1 MRIRPPN
8 CLSKRPQG
16 RRIAVFLPVQEIEYN
31 YPVKPQT
38 AARLIEINRRFYRA
52 FGDAFAHTRRRI
64 QPGIRRLLQETIPT
78 SGDWLD
84 LGCGSGALA
93 AEWARQGR
101 RGSYTGLDFSPELLS
116 NARQTAADFSTSGL
130 ALRFAQ
136 ADLTDP
142 DWPAL
147 VAGQTFDGVLAF
159 AVFHH
164 LPGSDLHHRVLNQ
177 VRGLLRPGGLFIHS
191 EWQFQHSP
199 KLWSRRLPW
208 EQAGISLTELDP
220 GDTLLDWRHALPGQA
235 EQVGTRYVHL
245 FSREE
250 LGALAQETGFT
261 ILDEFESDGQ
271 GGRLG
276 LYQVWQVS
284 V

>member
-1 MRIRPPN
+1 MQP
-8 CLSKRPQG
+8 
-16 RRIAVFLPVQEIEYN
+16 E
-31 YPVKPQT
+31 T

-64 QPGIRRLLQETIPT
+64 QPGIHRLLQETIPT
-78 SGDWLD
+78 EGDWLD

-93 AEWARQGR
+93 AEWAHQGR
-101 RGSYTGLDFSPELLS
+101 HGSYTGLDFSPELLT
-116 NARQTAADFSTSGL
+116 NAHQAAAESSLAGL
-130 ALRFAQ
+130 TLRFAQ
-136 ADLTDP
+136 ADLSDP
-142 DWPAL
+142 NWAAP
-147 VAGQTFDGVLAF
+147 VSGQTFDGVLAF

-164 LPGSDLHHRVLNQ
+164 LPGVDLHRRVLHQ

-191 EWQFQHSP
+191 EWQFQNSP

-208 EQAGISLTELDP
+208 EQAGIRPADLDP
-220 GDTLLDWRHALPGQA
+220 GDYLLDWRHALPGQT

-250 LGALAQETGFT
+250 LAALAEETGFA
-261 ILDEFESDGQ
+261 IREEFESDGQ

-276 LYQVWQVS
+276 LYQVWQALE
-284 V
+284 